1 MKRIEH
7 DHGCG
12 AAPMALRVLESRI
25 DEVLGSERW
34 TGR

>member
-1 MKRIEH
+1 MKTIEH